1 MNLDAGDMIKAVSD
15 LLRRGYAHEYRISA
29 GQLYDLTAAQPVATG
44 DVHVD
49 AALRF
54 ESAPDAG
61 DGSNVYAIA
70 DRKAG
75 SKGLLIDAFDALD
88 RDCSRELY
96 ERLNANRRAHHDD
109 GGEIASRYGLRKVFK
124 EELDAEPERFVL
136 RIGFP
141 DFPPCPFGQSFSMLG
156 FDTAEQSY
164 VWLVTSILRESRT
177 RGPTC
182 LTTNE
187 PHLPGLLVVSSRR
200 GPCGASYK

>member
-109 GGEIASRYGLRKVFK
+109 GGEIASRYSLRKGFK
-124 EELDAEPERFVL
+124 EEFDAEPERFVL

-164 VWLVTSILRESRT
+164 VWLVTSILRDSRLE
-177 RGPTC
+177 RVPYQGADVPD
-182 LTTNE
+182 NE
-187 PHLPGLLVVSSRR
+187 
-200 GPCGASYK
+200 